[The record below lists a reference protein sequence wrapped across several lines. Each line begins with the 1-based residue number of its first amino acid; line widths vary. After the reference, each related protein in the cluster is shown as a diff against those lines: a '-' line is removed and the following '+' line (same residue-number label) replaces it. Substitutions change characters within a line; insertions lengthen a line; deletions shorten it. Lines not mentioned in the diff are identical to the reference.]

1 MKKLI
6 LGILLILMIVSPI
19 YGASGFAITFGET
32 TNANPQW
39 KTSMLNYFQ
48 SQTDKNVSNASTS
61 VITATEVNQ
70 IAKNITGRNY
80 NSNQIFSCA
89 MVDLSYNQGIKI
101 NVDQNKIGIV
111 TPKMYANALESSG
124 IENGYV
130 VVTSPVQSSG
140 EAALTGILKTY
151 EVAVD
156 APIPQD
162 AKNAATQELNTE
174 EKIANQTGQN
184 PDKVADL
191 FEQVQNETKKQN
203 LQDPNQI
210 KAIVINNSNNMGI
223 NLNDSQ
229 SQQIANTISN
239 TQKVQGELTDFKQ
252 KLQSATNQASQ
263 YQGILNQIFGY
274 FQSALNYMKSLING
288 Q

>member
-6 LGILLILMIVSPI
+6 IGILLIFMIASPI
-19 YGASGFAITFGET
+19 YGATGFAITFGET
-32 TNANPQW
+32 TNTNPQW
-39 KTSMLNYFQ
+39 KTSVLNYFQ
-48 SQTDKNVSNASTS
+48 SQTDKNVSNASVS
-61 VITATEVNQ
+61 IVTASDVNQ
-70 IAKNITGRNY
+70 VAKNITGRNY
-80 NSNQIFSCA
+80 SSNQIFSCA

>member
-6 LGILLILMIVSPI
+6 VGILLILMIASPI

-32 TNANPQW
+32 TNANPQL
-39 KTSMLNYFQ
+39 KTSILNYFQ
-48 SQTDKNVSNASTS
+48 SQTDKNISNASTS
-61 VITATEVNQ
+61 VVTAAEVNQ

-101 NVDQNKIGIV
+101 NVDKNKIAIV
-111 TPKMYANALESSG
+111 SPKMYANALESSG
-124 IENGYV
+124 IQNGYV

-174 EKIANQTGQN
+174 AKIANQTGQN

-191 FEQVQNETKKQN
+191 FEQIKNEAKKQN

-210 KAIVINNSNNMGI
+210 KTIVISNANNIGI
-223 NLNDSQ
+223 SLNDSQ

-239 TQKVQGELTDFKQ
+239 SQKVQGELKDFKQ
-252 KLQSATNQASQ
+252 KLQNATDQASQ
-263 YQGILNQIFGY
+263 YQGILNQILGY
-274 FQSALNYMKSLING
+274 FQSALNYMKSLIYG